1 MNKET
6 EIGKMMSI
14 KSCNMLFTIST
25 TPGLQQAKPQR
36 TLMNSQTKYTQV
48 KNRAATNIYM
58 QQQNQVVG
66 FTEKI
71 NGPLLGQNE
80 FTKDV
85 VFSKTGIQQ
94 EHDAFDR
101 HYERR
106 WNPNRY
112 DGLMDHFTNMNSKS
126 AQQLNLQNN
135 IFRSS
140 TDLGMFSDF
149 DKGKNQALS

>member
-48 KNRAATNIYM
+48 KNRAATNIYK

-112 DGLMDHFTNMNSKS
+112 DGLMDHFTNVNYKS
-126 AQQLNLQNN
+126 AQQPNN